1 MIKEIVNKKISKN
14 FEIIKIYTL
23 GIKLLGEE
31 VKALKYQGATFT
43 STYVKLFQNELLL
56 INLNIPKY
64 KKSCNLNYVQNRS
77 RKLLAN
83 KHELVAIKSNLSI
96 KGRTVLPLKIFMLKN
111 LFKVEVA
118 VVKSLGKSGKKAKLK
133 EEQIERD
140 TQKEV
145 SSYEWENKFDV

>member
-14 FEIIKIYTL
+14 YEIVKTYTL

-43 STYVKLFQNELLL
+43 NTYVKILQNELFL

-64 KKSCNLNYVQNRS
+64 KKSCNLNYFPARS

-83 KHELVAIKSNLSI
+83 KFEIVAIKSNLSI
-96 KGRTVLPLKIFMLKN
+96 KGRTVLPIKLFMHNNVYKL
-111 LFKVEVA
+111 EVA
-118 VVKSLGKSGKKAKLK
+118 VVKSLGKSGKKRKLK
-133 EEQIERD
+133 EEQLEKEAG
-140 TQKEV
+140 KEV
-145 SSYEWENKFDV
+145 ASYEWEDKFFS

>member
-1 MIKEIVNKKISKN
+1 MIKEIVNKKISRN
-14 FEIIKIYTL
+14 YEIIKVYTL

-43 STYVKLFQNELLL
+43 NTYVKLFQNELLL

-64 KKSCNLNYVQNRS
+64 KKSCNQNYQSARS
-77 RKLLAN
+77 RILLAN

-96 KGRTVLPLKIFMLKN
+96 KGRTVLPLKIYMLNN

-118 VVKSLGKSGKKAKLK
+118 VVKSLGKGGKKAKLK
-133 EEQIERD
+133 EEQLEKEAG
-140 TQKEV
+140 KEV
-145 SSYEWENKFDV
+145 ASYEWEDKFAL